1 MEDVEVDE
9 FGQTEKDKDTY
20 FMNAKPEK
28 VKPMGADSRVVTTR
42 VFGARTGCKDRN
54 QSLPDDPVRWL
65 IR

>member
-1 MEDVEVDE
+1 MVR
-9 FGQTEKDKDTY
+9 QRKIKTHISL
-20 FMNAKPEK
+20 NAKPEK

-54 QSLPDDPVRWL
+54 QSLPDDPVRCL